1 MFHPLSRSLFALLGL
16 ACLAVV
22 AGCQSSSK
30 PRDFKPVSLRFFL
43 ESSSGDGT
51 PVSLPKSGVN
61 LVVNPKPVITEG
73 DVVNVELVKVELG
86 QCLLF
91 QLTPVATRD
100 FYRLSVTHQ
109 GRRVVLV
116 LDNVALGARRMDG
129 VIANGSVFI
138 FVELPDAELPP
149 LVENLK
155 KSSAALQKELN
166 RK

>member
-1 MFHPLSRSLFALLGL
+1 MYRPLSRGLILLFSL
-16 ACLAVV
+16 ACLL
-22 AGCQSSSK
+22 AGSGCSSTAK

-43 ESSSGDGT
+43 ESSSNDGT
-51 PVSLPKSGVN
+51 PVSLPQSGVN
-61 LVVNPKPVITEG
+61 LIVNPKPVITEG

-91 QLTPVATRD
+91 QLTPTATRD

-129 VIANGSVFI
+129 VITNGSVFI
-138 FVELPDAELPP
+138 FVERPESELPA

-155 KSSAALQKELN
+155 KSSSALQKELA

>member
-1 MFHPLSRSLFALLGL
+1 MYRPLLRALIFLTGL
-16 ACLAVV
+16 ACLATA
-22 AGCQSSSK
+22 AGCSSTAK
-30 PRDFKPVSLRFFL
+30 PRDFKPVAVRFFL

-61 LVVNPKPVITEG
+61 LIVNPKPVVTEG
-73 DVVNVELVKVELG
+73 DIVNVELVKVELG

-91 QLTPVATRD
+91 QLTPAATRD

-129 VIANGSVFI
+129 VITNGSVFI
-138 FVELPDAELPP
+138 FVELPDGELPA

-155 KSSAALQKELN
+155 KSSAALQKELA

>member
-1 MFHPLSRSLFALLGL
+1 MYRPLSRGLILLFSL
-16 ACLAVV
+16 ACLLA
-22 AGCQSSSK
+22 ASGCSSTAK

-43 ESSSGDGT
+43 ESSSNDGT
-51 PVSLPKSGVN
+51 PVSLPQSGVN
-61 LVVNPKPVITEG
+61 LIVNPKPVITEG

-91 QLTPVATRD
+91 QLTPTATRD

-129 VIANGSVFI
+129 VITNGSVFI
-138 FVELPDAELPP
+138 FVERPESELPA

-155 KSSAALQKELN
+155 KSSSALQKELA